1 MNTIP
6 DIISPEDIAE
16 IVTYGVSPEYAF
28 SVVLAAALGLDI
40 VDNAPDKQL
49 FNSYFAHMIH
59 RLDAD
64 EYDNNP
70 YFANFKLPTVK
81 IGNSEL
87 KYEHYKPYEGFVCND
102 IVTTQ
107 AGRHIPQIGFFMKS
121 KR

>member
-16 IVTYGVSPEYAF
+16 IVKYGVSPEYAF

-49 FNSYFAHMIH
+49 FNNYFAHMIH

-64 EYDNNP
+64 EYDNNLTKALCAMTSLQP
-70 YFANFKLPTVK
+70 KQEDTSRRLVSLKL
-81 IGNSEL
+81 NSSSRQSWRITESSNTAQ
-87 KYEHYKPYEGFVCND
+87 K
-102 IVTTQ
+102 
-107 AGRHIPQIGFFMKS
+107 
-121 KR
+121 